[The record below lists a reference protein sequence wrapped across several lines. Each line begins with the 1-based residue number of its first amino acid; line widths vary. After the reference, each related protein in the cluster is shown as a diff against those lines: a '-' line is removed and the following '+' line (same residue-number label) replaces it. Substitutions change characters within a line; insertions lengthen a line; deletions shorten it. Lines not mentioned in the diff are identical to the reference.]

1 MGVQAVV
8 DVLDEESIGAVA
20 PRISVVRAADL
31 EEEGVQA
38 RGDNLRARESL
49 DGLDRG
55 DNASGGDV
63 NDGGGGGLGNTRSR
77 DSGLASSRGGLAS
90 GRRSLDRGGGRGL
103 LNNRGLD
110 DSGESLGD
118 GADGGGDGNGHD
130 CGLDGVGRAVRDG
143 RLALGDGLGLSGED
157 GGDGLELGGDHGGD
171 GSGDG
176 GRLSAGGL
184 AGNLSSSLTSRLGG
198 RLLGGGS
205 GGLLSGNSSGL
216 LSRSSGGLLSRDRS
230 SLFSGNGGGGLLSRD
245 SGGLLGGDGSRRLL
259 GRDSG
264 SLLSRGSGLGKDSS
278 GSLAGN
284 NSSRSLGLSGRGL
297 NRGGAGHI
305 GRSGDNGSGGGRLGS
320 RGLGGHRLGAGGSV
334 AVERDSGDL
343 DGAALLRLVLR
354 REDDSDILGT
364 TALLVLD
371 GGTGLLASVASLADR
386 AVGHVIVELEIAVE
400 LGLDNNGAEGELVDN
415 GTAAERWR
423 LVLLRVASTTNELA
437 AAGARVETTLISVT
451 AALEALE
458 GEVSIVGERTRN
470 EISPVEAGLLLG
482 GTLVVDVLGA
492 GKSRSLLELLEV

>member
-90 GRRSLDRGGGRGL
+90 SRGGLTSSRRSLDRGGGRGL

-171 GSGDG
+171 GSRDG

-198 RLLGGGS
+198 RLLS
-205 GGLLSGNSSGL
+205 RNSSGL

-230 SLFSGNGGGGLLSRD
+230 SLLSGNGGGGLLSRD
-245 SGGLLGGDGSRRLL
+245 SGGLLSGDGSRRLL

-343 DGAALLRLVLR
+343 DGAALLGLVLR

-458 GEVSIVGERTRN
+458 GEVSVVGERTRN

-492 GKSRSLLELLEV
+492 GESRSLLELLEM